1 MRILH
6 LSQKILQYFFYD
18 LCFHANAKKFRL
30 LDLVI
35 LLHAI
40 ILGMTLKGLVSICSH

>member
-1 MRILH
+1 MKILH
-6 LSQKILQYFFYD
+6 LSQKILQYFFYI
-18 LCFHANAKKFRL
+18 CFYANAKKFRL

-40 ILGMTLKGLVSICSH
+40 IQGMTLKGLVSICSQ